1 MDMLRPLK
9 LTVGAHQRRSV
20 PLLRA
25 PTFTLSNSRSTGESV
40 MDVWYTAAPGPR
52 LMTARWRGNVS
63 VSTYTVPAAA
73 EYQPSYWPP
82 LAERRARQSPPIFT
96 AAKTATR
103 PPPPGHPSQP
113 TPPAPLALT
122 LPVRPT
128 TRPATI
134 HTLPPAPE
142 PPEQPLQAWPPIK
155 PSALTVPDKVRSC
168 AADRK
173 TTPPPGPPIAHSDV
187 PPLPKVVGANA
198 LPYSE
203 LHDPEAP
210 PEPAWPPP
218 LPPWPFLQGP
228 ESLGYPPPLPL
239 TTPSI
244 DIPPSDVIDKTESEP
259 PAGKNV
265 PVLDTTR
272 LATLVMLIAPEY
284 VAAPEKK
291 TLFTLPE
298 PLLNK

>member
-1 MDMLRPLK
+1 
-9 LTVGAHQRRSV
+9 
-20 PLLRA
+20 
-25 PTFTLSNSRSTGESV
+25 
-40 MDVWYTAAPGPR
+40 
-52 LMTARWRGNVS
+52 
-63 VSTYTVPAAA
+63 
-73 EYQPSYWPP
+73 
-82 LAERRARQSPPIFT
+82 
-96 AAKTATR
+96 
-103 PPPPGHPSQP
+103 
-113 TPPAPLALT
+113 LALT
-122 LPVRPT
+122 KPVRPT
-128 TRPATI
+128 TRTDSI
-134 HTLPPAPE
+134 KTLPPAPE
-142 PPEQPLQAWPPIK
+142 PPEQPPQAWPPIR
-155 PSALTVPDKVRSC
+155 PSALTVPDKARSC
-168 AADRK
+168 AAERK

-198 LPYSE
+198 LPYSRE
-203 LHDPEAP
+203 AHDPPGP
-210 PEPAWPPP
+210 PEPACPPP

-291 TLFTLPE
+291 TLVPPYKTARPTNVSAV
-298 PLLNK
+298 LLNTKKVLENT